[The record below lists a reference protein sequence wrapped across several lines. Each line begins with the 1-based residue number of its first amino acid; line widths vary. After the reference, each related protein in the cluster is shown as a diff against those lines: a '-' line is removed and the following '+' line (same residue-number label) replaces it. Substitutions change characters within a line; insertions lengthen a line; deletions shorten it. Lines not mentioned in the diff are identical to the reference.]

1 VRGSHPRSGTWLS
14 RSGHRFDDNAWK
26 HSRLVAER
34 TAWRADCIARAG
46 ARERV
51 VYDGTLPKKS
61 VMTDT
66 DRVLANGGEAGELA
80 RSIDWS
86 RTAIGPVE
94 GWSQALRSTVA
105 LILHNHSGLLL
116 WWGPELIQIYN
127 DAYRPV
133 LGDKHPRSMGQPV
146 SECWSEIWHIIG
158 PMIEAPFRGGPAS
171 VSDDL
176 LLPLRRKSFIEE
188 THFQVA
194 YSPVPDDTVPGTGI
208 GGVLATVTETTE
220 QKYAERQLRT
230 LRELGARGAAEARTA
245 EAACAAAAATL
256 ADDPWDVPFALF
268 YLLDD
273 AGVRARRVASVG
285 FDDASLARAAPAEA
299 DLAVDA
305 GPWPLREVAADR
317 RIALVSGLAHCGD
330 ALPHSPWAEPPREA
344 IALPLASPDQPIAYG
359 VLICGISPH
368 RVLDAGY
375 RTFLELAA
383 ARVVTAIR
391 NARALE
397 QERKRAEALAEI
409 DRAKTA
415 FFSNVSHEFRTP
427 LTLML
432 GPTEDALAL
441 AEPALR
447 GADLETVY
455 RNELRLLKLVNA
467 LLDFSRIEAG
477 RMRASYAPT
486 DIAARTAELASVFR
500 SAVERAGL
508 HYRVDC
514 EPIDEPVHLDGDMWE
529 KIVLNLLSNAL
540 KFTFTGAIDV
550 RLVRRGDEVALTVK
564 DTGVGIPAG
573 ELPRLFERFHRVAGA
588 RARTYEGSGIG
599 LALVNDLIRLHGGR
613 VEVTSEVGVGTAF
626 TVVVPTGH
634 RHLDPERIAAAPAAR
649 PSRGATEAFVQEALR
664 WMPDGDAPGRS
675 ATAVPGV
682 VTDPAPD
689 GPRDRVL
696 VADDNADMR
705 EYITRL
711 LCAHWD
717 VEAVDDGEAALAAAR
732 KNPPE
737 LVLTDVMM
745 PRLDGFGLLAALRRD
760 PATRSIP
767 VVMLSARAGEESRIE
782 GLQAGADDYLV
793 KPFSARELIARVET
807 HLELRRVRDAAARE
821 RDQLLRRERD
831 ARLEAERANRA
842 KDEFLA
848 VVSHELR
855 TPLNAMMGWAR
866 LLLDGGLPADR
877 LQHGLEVIERN
888 AQTQAQLI
896 DDLLDVSRIISGKV
910 RIDPRPTRP
919 IGFVE
924 AAIESVRLAAS
935 AKGVRLQLA
944 LDSDAGDILG
954 DRDRLQQV
962 VWNLLSNA
970 IKFTPTGG
978 SVFVGLARANAG
990 VEICVEDTGRG
1001 IRPEFMPHVFERFR
1015 QADASFTRALGGL
1028 GLGLA
1033 IARHLV
1039 ELHGGTIDVH
1049 SDGEGRGARFTVR
1062 LPIGTGPRRADSEPG
1077 ASAAS
1082 EPGPRSRSPQLDLG
1096 GLEVLVVDDEQD
1108 GRDVITEILERAHAR
1123 VTVAASAAEALDVLG
1138 RLRPAVL
1145 VSDIGMPD
1153 EDGFTLMRKVR
1164 ALPEHR
1170 GGRVPAVALTAYAR
1184 AVDRQQ
1190 AMMAGYDVHLGKPVD
1205 PGELVDVVA
1214 GLAARGAAATG

>member
-1 VRGSHPRSGTWLS
+1 
-14 RSGHRFDDNAWK
+14 
-26 HSRLVAER
+26 
-34 TAWRADCIARAG
+34 
-46 ARERV
+46 
-51 VYDGTLPKKS
+51 
-61 VMTDT
+61 
-66 DRVLANGGEAGELA
+66 
-80 RSIDWS
+80 
-86 RTAIGPVE
+86 
-94 GWSQALRSTVA
+94 
-105 LILHNHSGLLL
+105 
-116 WWGPELIQIYN
+116 
-127 DAYRPV
+127 
-133 LGDKHPRSMGQPV
+133 
-146 SECWSEIWHIIG
+146 
-158 PMIEAPFRGGPAS
+158 
-171 VSDDL
+171 
-176 LLPLRRKSFIEE
+176 
-188 THFQVA
+188 
-194 YSPVPDDTVPGTGI
+194 
-208 GGVLATVTETTE
+208 
-220 QKYAERQLRT
+220 
-230 LRELGARGAAEARTA
+230 
-245 EAACAAAAATL
+245 
-256 ADDPWDVPFALF
+256 
-268 YLLDD
+268 
-273 AGVRARRVASVG
+273 
-285 FDDASLARAAPAEA
+285 
-299 DLAVDA
+299 
-305 GPWPLREVAADR
+305 
-317 RIALVSGLAHCGD
+317 
-330 ALPHSPWAEPPREA
+330 
-344 IALPLASPDQPIAYG
+344 
-359 VLICGISPH
+359 
-368 RVLDAGY
+368 
-375 RTFLELAA
+375 
-383 ARVVTAIR
+383 
-391 NARALE
+391 
-397 QERKRAEALAEI
+397 
-409 DRAKTA
+409 
-415 FFSNVSHEFRTP
+415 
-427 LTLML
+427 
-432 GPTEDALAL
+432 
-441 AEPALR
+441 
-447 GADLETVY
+447 
-455 RNELRLLKLVNA
+455 
-467 LLDFSRIEAG
+467 
-477 RMRASYAPT
+477 
-486 DIAARTAELASVFR
+486 
-500 SAVERAGL
+500 
-508 HYRVDC
+508 
-514 EPIDEPVHLDGDMWE
+514 
-529 KIVLNLLSNAL
+529 
-540 KFTFTGAIDV
+540 
-550 RLVRRGDEVALTVK
+550 
-564 DTGVGIPAG
+564 
-573 ELPRLFERFHRVAGA
+573 
-588 RARTYEGSGIG
+588 
-599 LALVNDLIRLHGGR
+599 
-613 VEVTSEVGVGTAF
+613 
-626 TVVVPTGH
+626 
-634 RHLDPERIAAAPAAR
+634 
-649 PSRGATEAFVQEALR
+649 
-664 WMPDGDAPGRS
+664 DGDAPGRS

-1170 GGRVPAVALTAYAR
+1170 GGRIPAVALTAYAR

>member
-1 VRGSHPRSGTWLS
+1 
-14 RSGHRFDDNAWK
+14 
-26 HSRLVAER
+26 
-34 TAWRADCIARAG
+34 
-46 ARERV
+46 
-51 VYDGTLPKKS
+51 
-61 VMTDT
+61 MTDAE
-66 DRVLANGGEAGELA
+66 RVLAHGGEAGALA

-86 RTAIGPVE
+86 STAIGPVE

-105 LILHNHSGLLL
+105 LVLHNHSGLLL
-116 WWGPELIQIYN
+116 WWGPEFIQIYN

-133 LGDKHPRSMGQPV
+133 LADKHPRAMGQPV

-176 LLPLRRKSFIEE
+176 LLPVRRKSFVEE
-188 THFQVA
+188 THFRVA
-194 YSPVPDDTVPGTGI
+194 YSPVPDETVPVTGI

-220 QKYAERQLRT
+220 QMYAARQLRT
-230 LRELGARGAAEARTA
+230 LRELGARGAAEAKTA

-256 ADDPWDVPFALF
+256 SDNRWDVPFALF

-273 AGVRARRVASVG
+273 AGARARRVAQVG
-285 FDDASLARAAPAEA
+285 FDDAELAQTAPAEL
-299 DLAVDA
+299 DLAA
-305 GPWPLREVAADR
+305 AACPWPLRQVAADR
-317 RIALVSGLAHCGD
+317 QIALVSDLAHCGD
-330 ALPHSPWAEPPREA
+330 ALPRSPWAESPRHA
-344 IALPLASPDQPIAYG
+344 IALPLASPDQASAYG
-359 VLICGISPH
+359 VLVCGVSPH

-383 ARVVTAIR
+383 AQVVTAIR

-397 QERKRAEALAEI
+397 HERKRAEGLAEI

-441 AEPALR
+441 AAPALR

-508 HYRVDC
+508 AYRVDC
-514 EPIDEPVHLDGDMWE
+514 EPVDEPIYLDVDLWE

-540 KFTFTGAIDV
+540 KFTFTGGIEV
-550 RLVRRGDEVALTVK
+550 GLRRRGAAVALTVT

-573 ELPRLFERFHRVAGA
+573 ELPRLFERFYRVAGA
-588 RARTYEGSGIG
+588 RARTHEGSGIG
-599 LALVNDLIRLHGGR
+599 LALVNDLVRLHGGR
-613 VEVTSEVGVGTAF
+613 VEVASEVGVGTTF
-626 TVVVPTGH
+626 TVILPTGH
-634 RHLDPERIAAAPAAR
+634 HHLDGDRIAQARAAE
-649 PSRGATEAFVQEALR
+649 PSRGHTEAFVHEALR
-664 WMPDGDAPGRS
+664 WMPEGDAAPERS
-675 ATAVPGV
+675 APGAEPGIA
-682 VTDPAPD
+682 TDAAIDPAP
-689 GPRDRVL
+689 RASRSRVL

-705 EYITRL
+705 DYIMRL
-711 LCAHWD
+711 LRAHWD
-717 VEAVDDGEAALAAAR
+717 VEVVGDGEAALAAAR
-732 KNPPE
+732 RDPPD

-760 PATRSIP
+760 PATRAIP
-767 VVMLSARAGEESRIE
+767 VVMLSARAAEESRIE
-782 GLQAGADDYLV
+782 GVQAGADDYLV

-807 HLELRRVRDAAARE
+807 HLELRRVRDAATRE

-831 ARLEAERANRA
+831 ARLEAEAANRA

-877 LQHGLEVIERN
+877 LRHGLEVIERN

-910 RIDPRPTRP
+910 RIDPRPIRP
-919 IGFVE
+919 IAFME
-924 AAIESVRLAAS
+924 AAIESVRLAAN

-944 LDSDAGDILG
+944 LDPDADDILG

-970 IKFTPTGG
+970 IKFTPAGG
-978 SVFVGLARANAG
+978 RVHVRLADAG
-990 VEICVEDTGRG
+990 GDVEICVEDTGRG
-1001 IRPEFMPHVFERFR
+1001 IPAEFMPYVFERFR

-1039 ELHGGTIDVH
+1039 ELHGGTIGVH

-1062 LPIGTGPRRADSEPG
+1062 LPIAAGRVRPASEPG
-1077 ASAAS
+1077 ATAAP
-1082 EPGPRSRSPQLDLG
+1082 EPGPRSHTPRADLD

-1123 VTVAASAAEALDVLG
+1123 VTVAASAAEAMDVLA

-1153 EDGFTLMRKVR
+1153 EDGFTLMRRVR
-1164 ALPEHR
+1164 ALPEQR
-1170 GGRVPAVALTAYAR
+1170 GGRIPAVALTAYAR

-1190 AMMAGYDVHLGKPVD
+1190 AMMAGYDIHLGKPVD

-1214 GLAARGAAATG
+1214 SLAGRAAAAE